1 MSDPTNG
8 DDTEASGGHIAY
20 APKWARERP
29 ARDPDHLD
37 SPSIADAGFPQHDER
52 SLADEPADPPRTV
65 RSLNDRLTEARQAR
79 SARYQPAESMLPRNS
94 AQSMSERDLLRQSL
108 EPEVIAETWP
118 ARRREWRPA
127 TLAAAAVIMASIGAA
142 ILLFIMSNL
151 PDEWQRIPQLKT
163 EFMSRFS
170 GNPASSVATPT
181 APAAPVIGSQ
191 RNASLTASGERGPAV
206 RGVTDNAVLFGMAA
220 PFTGSAKALG
230 QQMKLGIETAF
241 NVANDAGGI
250 NGRQLKLTAAD
261 DGYEPARTA
270 DVMKQLYERQ
280 QVFGFIGNVGTP
292 TAMVALPYALERR
305 TLFFGPFTGA
315 DLLRRDPPDR
325 YVFNYRASYAEETN
339 AVVRYLVNVR
349 RLRPDQIAVF
359 AQRDAYGDAGFA
371 GVAKAIRALHGDDSS
386 ILRVG
391 YERNTV
397 DVDDAVSGLG
407 GHRPAIKAIVMVATY
422 RASARFIEKTRD
434 QFPSMIYTNVS
445 FVGSTALADEL
456 MLLGPRYAN
465 GIIVTQVVPAVS
477 GYASVNLR
485 YRNALAKYFPGE
497 PPDYVSLEGYV
508 DATVLLEALKRTGSQ
523 LDTEKLVD
531 TLENLRGFDM
541 GLGTPINFSPSE
553 HQGSHKVWGTQL
565 DERGHYQ
572 PIELE

>member
-108 EPEVIAETWP
+108 EPEVMAETWP

-422 RASARFIEKTRD
+422 RASARFVKKTRD

>member
-20 APKWARERP
+20 APKWAREHP

-94 AQSMSERDLLRQSL
+94 AQSMSERDLLRQFL

-541 GLGTPINFSPSE
+541 GLGTSINFSPSE

-565 DERGHYQ
+565 DERGHNQ
-572 PIELE
+572 PIDLE

>member
-20 APKWARERP
+20 APKWAREHP

-127 TLAAAAVIMASIGAA
+127 TLAAAAVTMASIGAA

-422 RASARFIEKTRD
+422 RASARFVKKTRD